1 MGFLSTRASVMD
13 VIIFPMASLWHVF
26 NCENMSVKIESRR
39 KNPLL
44 KREEA
49 WIVIEHEGKATPK
62 RADIIGEAAKAMK
75 ADKELLII
83 DKIFSREGKAASAA
97 RVLVYEKSDLIPAAK
112 AEKMKR
118 RLGLAKKEGAEAA
131 PAEPAK

>member
-1 MGFLSTRASVMD
+1 MPA
-13 VIIFPMASLWHVF
+13 
-26 NCENMSVKIESRR
+26 KIESHR

-49 WIVIEHEGKATPK
+49 WIVVEHEGKATPK
-62 RADIIGEAAKAMK
+62 RAGVIEEVSKAMK
-75 ADKELLII
+75 ADKQLVII
-83 DKIFSREGKAASAA
+83 DKIFSREGKASSRA
-97 RVLVYEKSDLIPAAK
+97 RVFVYAKKEDIPAAK

-118 RLGLAKKEGAEAA
+118 RMEIAKKEEAA